1 MRFLRGGNIPT
12 RSTIGALSVAK
23 LNGTLVEKTELFTTW
38 LECGE
43 DWGEV
48 ELQENVSRLLERTRL
63 ESPLL
68 LLRLLLYLAAVAP
81 TVCCWLLPA

>member
-1 MRFLRGGNIPT
+1 MRFNRGGNNPK
-12 RSTIGALSVAK
+12 RSIIGALSVAK
-23 LNGTLVEKTELFTTW
+23 FNGTLFEKTELFTTW

-48 ELQENVSRLLERTRL
+48 ELQETVSRLLERTGL

-81 TVCCWLLPA
+81 TVCCCLLPA